1 MNFFADSIFPFIF
14 MCKNFQFFPIKENE
28 ISPASTHCRHCPLLL
43 PATKCTS
50 CRCVL
55 MLPHHLFLPSPEA
68 ALLEDRDDFLVARS
82 LGPSPALIQS
92 TSSEAL
98 EKWSSSQFLLPSF
111 WFFASLGEFF
121 SVTLVKSSFSKS
133 PFKCVYSQSSTLT
146 LVHLFVILGSFSI
159 SPAILSMSSHLWSAD
174 S

>member
-14 MCKNFQFFPIKENE
+14 MCKNFQFFPIEENE
-28 ISPASTHCRHCPLLL
+28 ISPASTHCRHRPLPLPPPNAHFADACSSSLTTFSSQPLKLLSWRTEMTLLWPDPLDTRQPSSSRPLLK
-43 PATKCTS
+43 PW
-50 CRCVL
+50 RN
-55 MLPHHLFLPSPEA
+55 
-68 ALLEDRDDFLVARS
+68 
-82 LGPSPALIQS
+82 G
-92 TSSEAL
+92 
-98 EKWSSSQFLLPSF
+98 LLPNF

-133 PFKCVYSQSSTLT
+133 PFQCVYSQSSTLT

-159 SPAILSMSSHLWSAD
+159 SPAIPSMSSHLWSAD